1 VVPAGET
8 ASGYASYLVATPD
21 QLRSDTFTISEHDR
35 LLPGLSWGLPG
46 PQPPAYLRMCGSQK
60 TYRAEVRTLVAILM

>member
-1 VVPAGET
+1 M
-8 ASGYASYLVATPD
+8 PD
-21 QLRSDTFTISEHDR
+21 QPRSDTFTISEHDR
-35 LLPGLSWGLPG
+35 LLPGLSWGLTG